1 MWSLSKQAL
10 EMPDVDPL
18 LLAVPQQLLLFDADR
33 QVFESPKK
41 EKMSTVIDQ
50 QDETEVTTLSRSQ
63 VDINFQNHVVTA
75 GAEPLQEA
83 EQIAAVEEK

>member
-1 MWSLSKQAL
+1 MWSLSRQAL

-18 LLAVPQQLLLFDADR
+18 LVAVPQQLLLFDADR

-50 QDETEVTTLSRSQ
+50 QDE
-63 VDINFQNHVVTA
+63 A
-75 GAEPLQEA
+75 APPP
-83 EQIAAVEEK
+83 EQIAAMEEKQSPGMRNRMLTSLFSPHSDGECNG